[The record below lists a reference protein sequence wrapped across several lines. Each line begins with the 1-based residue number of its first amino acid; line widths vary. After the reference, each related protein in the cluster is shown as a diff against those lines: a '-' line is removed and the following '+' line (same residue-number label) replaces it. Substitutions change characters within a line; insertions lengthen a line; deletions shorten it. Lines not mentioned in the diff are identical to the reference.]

1 MFGYRDL
8 TVNACYENMLKIAG
22 AEEVAPLATFEDALN
37 VERTIE
43 ANRKSWNER
52 KWVSLSEIA

>member
-1 MFGYRDL
+1 
-8 TVNACYENMLKIAG
+8 MLKIAG
-22 AEEVAPLATFEDALN
+22 AEEVAPVATFEDALN

-43 ANRKSWNER
+43 AIRKSWNER